1 MKIIDKL
8 KNRETKK
15 KLKEENIRL
24 RAQMEIQFR
33 MRSPIVT
40 VSRNIQKIRGAFH
53 TTSYGEKDIPA
64 EFREEI
70 AKEQIKSDMMQY
82 IEQFIQYDFKSNSD
96 GGMDYIG
103 TLYVATGDRN
113 EN

>member
-1 MKIIDKL
+1 MKIIDEL

-24 RAQMEIQFR
+24 QAQLEAQFR
-33 MRSPIVT
+33 MQSPVIT
-40 VSRNIQKIRGAFH
+40 ISRNIQKVRGAFH
-53 TTSYGEKDIPA
+53 TTYYGEKDIPA

-70 AKEQIKSDMMQY
+70 AKEQIKHDLMQY
-82 IEQFIQYDFKSNSD
+82 IEPFIEYDFKSNSD

-103 TLYVATGDRN
+103 TLYIATGDKN
-113 EN
+113 NV

>member
-1 MKIIDKL
+1 MKIIDKW

-24 RAQMEIQFR
+24 KTQLEMQFQMQR
-33 MRSPIVT
+33 PIVT
-40 VSRNIQKIRGAFH
+40 VSRNIQKVRGAFH
-53 TTSYGEKDIPA
+53 TTYYGEKDIPI

-70 AKEQIKSDMMQY
+70 AKEKIKSDIMQC
-82 IEQFIQYDFKSNSD
+82 IEPLIQYVFKSNSS